1 MKNTR
6 SKHPPAL
13 EAKVALAAIREQQT
27 VPEVNRKATQRLI
40 RLMGIESIAPKPNTS
55 KPAPEYPVTRIC

>member
-55 KPAPEYPVTRIC
+55 KP